1 MKFALKSKLT
11 LDIYGQVK
19 GFVVAIYLP
28 LASGSLPKKVSNA
41 SIHIINSNVVDRGHK
56 DFQTEDE
63 QNRSFVKHPFAHAK
77 AAAKAKKQTKQSRM
91 LMLMLRICC
100 DHFHFW

>member
-28 LASGSLPKKVSNA
+28 LASGSLPKKVFNA

-63 QNRSFVKHPFAHAK
+63 QNRSFVKTSIRSCEGSGQTEK
-77 AAAKAKKQTKQSRM
+77 KKQNNHV
-91 LMLMLRICC
+91 C
-100 DHFHFW
+100 